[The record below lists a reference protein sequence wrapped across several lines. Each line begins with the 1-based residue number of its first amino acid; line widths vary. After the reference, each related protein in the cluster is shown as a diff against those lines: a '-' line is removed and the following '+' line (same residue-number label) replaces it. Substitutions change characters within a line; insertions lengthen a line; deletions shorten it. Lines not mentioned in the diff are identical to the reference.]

1 MKNENALS
9 GAAIAEN
16 SVGWLSIFRT
26 VACIGDSLS
35 SGELVSRDADCKNQ
49 YNDFYEY
56 SWGQFLARK
65 YGINVHNFSRGG
77 MTAREYMTT
86 FADGKRFFSPRL
98 AAQAYYIAL
107 GVNDLLCQNHEIGSA
122 DDMYAV
128 NPDTFAGYFA
138 AIIKKYKELQPRAKF
153 FLITMPR
160 EYRDDERKIGLKKA
174 HRKLMY
180 EFAERFDNVYVIDLY
195 ELAPPYDESFELR
208 HVMNGHLTP
217 SGYLLTAEYIG
228 RLTDRIIDERIEDF
242 RDVGFI
248 GTSLRE

>member
-1 MKNENALS
+1 MKKANDLFS
-9 GAAIAEN
+9 PAEAEK
-16 SVGWLSIFRT
+16 SAGWLSVFRT

-35 SGELVSRDADCKNQ
+35 SGELVSKDADGKNQ

-65 YGINVHNFSRGG
+65 YGISVYNFSRGG

-86 FADGKRFFSPRL
+86 FADSKRFFSPQL

-107 GVNDLLCQNHEIGSA
+107 GVNDLICQNHEIGTA
-122 DDMYAV
+122 DDVDAA

-153 FLITMPR
+153 FLITMPG
-160 EYRDDERKIGLKKA
+160 EYRDDDRKIGLKKA

-180 EFAERFDNVYVIDLY
+180 EFAERLDNVYVIDLY
-195 ELAPPYDESFELR
+195 ELVPPYDESFERR

-228 RLTDRIIDERIEDF
+228 RLTDRIIDERIEEF

-248 GTSLRE
+248 GTSLQE